1 MHVGRK
7 FSSVATPSTYIGIW
21 KNAKPFLRG
30 KEQLHSSYTLQKQ
43 LYSIHP
49 SILPVSSAYSF
60 QGRWE
65 SEKLANESNCCMTE
79 IFTQTKQKLSIG
91 QTLVSLIF
99 FPYILGLYWLWQ
111 WRIDRKAEGEGGRH
125 AAQGSFLK
133 LKSCLCGL
141 TLEIRKMML
150 FLLWNFK
157 QTIAIPC
164 NRLIKLKMSWNI
176 LLRKSQTYFP
186 KMCKTCLLRIFFL
199 RQKNKK
205 KYA

>member
-1 MHVGRK
+1 MEKLQTVMHVGRK

-65 SEKLANESNCCMTE
+65 SKKLANESNCCMPE

-91 QTLVSLIF
+91 QTLVSQIF
-99 FPYILGLYWLWQ
+99 FSLYFRPLLIVTVKNWQESWGREGKTCCTGL
-111 WRIDRKAEGEGGRH
+111 
-125 AAQGSFLK
+125 F
-133 LKSCLCGL
+133 
-141 TLEIRKMML
+141 
-150 FLLWNFK
+150 
-157 QTIAIPC
+157 
-164 NRLIKLKMSWNI
+164 
-176 LLRKSQTYFP
+176 SQTEKLFMWPYAW
-186 KMCKTCLLRIFFL
+186 
-199 RQKNKK
+199 NKK
-205 KYA
+205 NDVILFVEFQTNHCHTL